1 MEEFIGNSIVAMT
14 LIGVCLKINTIVERR
29 DTLSSAFALL
39 FRTEIYRIKCEETKK
54 FDIEGE
60 KKSRLFAQSY
70 GILMSI
76 SAAIMICSALMNI
89 SARVLPFNGWFP
101 FKYDDTIS
109 FFVIFTYQIIIF
121 IYVITIGP
129 FTDTVICGGMIHCS
143 NHLKILRYDI
153 EYIVNY
159 IKKYSTES
167 NNFHET
173 ENIFIKNCIQ
183 YHLLIFEF
191 SRRFNDIFS
200 SVIFF
205 QFSIS
210 TLTLCTSVQTLTTLS
225 FMSSEFITVTSY
237 VACMLAQIFVL
248 CWYANEVTLN
258 SLSIR
263 TAVYNMDWYSL
274 SLKTQTN
281 LLLIIARASYPITF
295 TGGPFVTL
303 SLDSF
308 VN

>member
-1 MEEFIGNSIVAMT
+1 
-14 LIGVCLKINTIVERR
+14 
-29 DTLSSAFALL
+29 
-39 FRTEIYRIKCEETKK
+39 TEIYRIKCEETKK

-153 EYIVNY
+153 EYI
-159 IKKYSTES
+159 
-167 NNFHET
+167 
-173 ENIFIKNCIQ
+173 
-183 YHLLIFEF
+183 
-191 SRRFNDIFS
+191 
-200 SVIFF
+200 
-205 QFSIS
+205 
-210 TLTLCTSVQTLTTLS
+210 
-225 FMSSEFITVTSY
+225 
-237 VACMLAQIFVL
+237 
-248 CWYANEVTLN
+248 
-258 SLSIR
+258 
-263 TAVYNMDWYSL
+263 
-274 SLKTQTN
+274 
-281 LLLIIARASYPITF
+281 
-295 TGGPFVTL
+295 
-303 SLDSF
+303 
-308 VN
+308 